1 MANHPKEHVFQDNQ
15 EKEITED
22 AHQKYNNNLKKTMQ
36 QHILKQKEDGE
47 QGMKEEEEK
56 SVGSNDPVDILEDL
70 LNFLDTVDKNS
81 RRVKYP
87 KISYL

>member
-22 AHQKYNNNLKKTMQ
+22 DHQKYNNNLKKTVQ
-36 QHILKQKEDGE
+36 QHILNQKEDGE